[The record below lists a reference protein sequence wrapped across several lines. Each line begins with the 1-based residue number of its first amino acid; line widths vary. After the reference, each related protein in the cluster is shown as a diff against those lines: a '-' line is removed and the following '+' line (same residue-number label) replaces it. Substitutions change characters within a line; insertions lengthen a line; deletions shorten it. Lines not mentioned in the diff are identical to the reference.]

1 MFHTRTC
8 TRRQQC
14 AAAVAALALLL
25 VVPAVADTWTFTAL
39 PDPSP
44 PYYAWGLPAHSN
56 TGEVVFTT
64 WLDSGQQAIV
74 ALSAAGPRLIAQA
87 DGAPFVSFTGVGGMQ
102 LENQPD
108 LDDRGRVVF
117 RAYTYEPVNSEYVAA
132 AYLDDHGV
140 RTLLTAESGGGGPWL
155 DWCNPP
161 LSGDGT
167 CALFTWDAAWQVQ
180 TLRAGP
186 APLLQPI
193 MDTSGPV
200 FSFDGEAATANGGLV
215 AVVASDED
223 GDQRLLVCADGGTT
237 LVSARIRDG
246 IVNYYGDRTVN
257 RHGQVAFRAQTGEW
271 TEAILVGDGGP
282 LTTLAQSGLFD
293 FFSFQSPGIDDQG
306 RVAFQARL
314 MSWSDAILTGPD
326 PEADKVIAE
335 QDSLF
340 GSVVWGLELGPRGVN
355 AAGDIAFRYSL
366 DDGREGI
373 AIARRSGG
381 SAAPLPGA
389 SRLALRCAP
398 NPFNPMTE
406 IAFTLQQPG
415 GARVGVYGL
424 DGREVV
430 VLAERSFA
438 DGRQVVT
445 WDGRD
450 ALGRG
455 LPSGTYV
462 VRVKTAAEEATV
474 KVQLVR

>member
-1 MFHTRTC
+1 MFQTPTC
-8 TRRQQC
+8 RRRQQR
-14 AAAVAALALLL
+14 AAAVITLTLLFA
-25 VVPAVADTWTFTAL
+25 VPAAADTWTFTAL

-44 PYYAWGLPAHSN
+44 PYYAWGTPAHGA
-56 TGEVVFTT
+56 TGEVVFMT

-74 ALSAAGPRLIAQA
+74 ALSAAGPRLVALA

-117 RAYTYEPVNSEYVAA
+117 RAYRYEPIGMQYVAA
-132 AYLDDHGV
+132 AYLDDHGAL
-140 RTLLTAESGGGGPWL
+140 TPLTAEPGGAGPWL
-155 DWCNPP
+155 DWCNPS

-167 CALFTWDAAWQVQ
+167 CALFTWDTLGVVQ
-180 TLRAGP
+180 TLWAGQ

-193 MDTSGPV
+193 LDSSGPLV
-200 FSFDGEAATANGGLV
+200 SFDAVAVAADGGLV
-215 AVVASDED
+215 ACLAGDQD
-223 GDQRLLVCADGGTT
+223 GDQRLLVCAEGGTT
-237 LVSARIRDG
+237 LVSARERDG
-246 IVNYYGDRTVN
+246 FLYYNGDRSVN

-282 LTTLAQSGLFD
+282 LTTLAQSGGED

-306 RVAFQARL
+306 RVVFQAQL

-326 PEADKVIAE
+326 PEADRVIAE

-340 GSVVWGLELGPRGVN
+340 GSVIWGLELGPRGVN

-381 SAAPLPGA
+381 SAVPLPGA

-398 NPFNPMTE
+398 NPFNPLTE

-430 VLAERSFA
+430 VLADRSFA

-462 VRVKTAAEEATV
+462 VRVETAAGKATV